1 MQVADELKTFAAFEG
16 KVAGNTI
23 QGISL
28 IQEGPALGHGV
39 YVDRK
44 ALGQFKALAS
54 SKGKLKAKMNH
65 FSALESTVGYYE
77 NFRISKGKLLADLSI
92 FDSFSGR
99 DALLE
104 MIEKIPSEFG
114 VSLMFKALEPEL
126 NSADGKFYTRANDIY
141 SADFVDT
148 PAANRDGVFSVAIDN
163 DEQVMVEPEKPQAP
177 EAPSF
182 VSEFSALSEKIEQL
196 SAQMAAYETKLASEC
211 EKIAADIKAFA
222 EKPAADLE
230 LQARLAAAAPAPAAF
245 SAPVNEQEA
254 PAPVIAFADAK
265 KSALEGKV
273 GLERIKAARAFSERF
288 PSESSYLS
296 AQS

>member
-1 MQVADELKTFAAFEG
+1 VF
-16 KVAGNTI
+16 
-23 QGISL
+23 
-28 IQEGPALGHGV
+28 
-39 YVDRK
+39 VDRK
-44 ALGQFKALAS
+44 SLGQFKALAA
-54 SKGKLKAKMNH
+54 SKRKLKAKMNH

-163 DEQVMVEPEKPQAP
+163 DEPVMVEPEKPEAP

-182 VSEFSALSEKIEQL
+182 VPEFSALSEKIEQL
-196 SAQMAAYETKLASEC
+196 SAQMAAYEAKLASEC

-222 EKPAADLE
+222 EKPAVDLE
-230 LQARLAAAAPAPAAF
+230 LQARLSAAAPAPAAF
-245 SAPVNEQEA
+245 SAPVNEQEVA
-254 PAPVIAFADAK
+254 APVIAFADAK
-265 KSALEGKV
+265 KAALEGKV
-273 GLERIKAARAFSERF
+273 GLERIKAARAFSEKF
-288 PSESSYLS
+288 PSEASYLS